1 MCSRTSKKH
10 LFANVIKNRLDGDD
24 NHGNDFL
31 ALDDND
37 DDDDDSKSSLLAP
50 RCTCLASV
58 LNAQA
63 DAAAV
68 DVNVIIIS
76 IRLSTI
82 HNYLISPDRIGSNRI
97 I

>member
-1 MCSRTSKKH
+1 M
-10 LFANVIKNRLDGDD
+10 NVIKNLLDD
-24 NHGNDFL
+24 NYGNDFL
-31 ALDDND
+31 ALDDN
-37 DDDDDSKSSLLAP
+37 DDDSKSSLLAP

>member
-1 MCSRTSKKH
+1 M
-10 LFANVIKNRLDGDD
+10 NVIKNLLDD

-37 DDDDDSKSSLLAP
+37 DDSKSSLLAP
-50 RCTCLASV
+50 GCTCLASV

>member
-1 MCSRTSKKH
+1 M
-10 LFANVIKNRLDGDD
+10 NVIKNLLDD

>member
-1 MCSRTSKKH
+1 M
-10 LFANVIKNRLDGDD
+10 NVIKNLLDD

-37 DDDDDSKSSLLAP
+37 DDSKSLLLAP